1 MNGPLFAN
9 YNFNSSSS
17 ISSSP
22 QSRQEYWLSNSPG
35 PSGSSK
41 SSKAATNVKSL
52 SGSPITTNDSSFA
65 SPSRSGPFANG
76 PPSRA
81 WIPPPSPSS
90 PRSSPQRFLDKSKLG
105 YLAFPTIG
113 SPLANNTAPA
123 SDGSHLLDSSD
134 TSTVPAKME
143 SAKQPPRSVDPL
155 QERHRAR
162 LELEEAERIRGEE
175 DWVRSGGILRDSEG
189 KRDFPRT
196 EKVREEIRLREW
208 EKGAQERWDEY
219 ERRWAELQAKER
231 KGDAEI
237 TFNDIPWPVDFGER
251 GNDQTKSSKPGTWG
265 TVAIPPKV
273 KLSDITRENVE
284 TFLTDGLKVRG
295 CKVTRKERVR
305 TSFLRWHPDKM
316 TALVSKVTED
326 DRKDVEDGISAVVR
340 CLQDMNFKH

>member
-1 MNGPLFAN
+1 MSGPLFAN
-9 YNFNSSSS
+9 YDFKSSSS
-17 ISSSP
+17 ISSS

-35 PSGSSK
+35 PGSSRP
-41 SSKAATNVKSL
+41 SKAATSVKSL
-52 SGSPITTNDSSFA
+52 SGSSLTTNDSSFV
-65 SPSRSGPFANG
+65 SPSRSGPFADV

-90 PRSSPQRFLDKSKLG
+90 PRSSPQRFSDKSKLG

-134 TSTVPAKME
+134 TSTVPVEMD
-143 SAKQPPRSVDPL
+143 SAKEPPRFVDPL

-175 DWVRSGGILRDSEG
+175 DWVRSGGVLRDSEG
-189 KRDFPRT
+189 RRDFPRT

-208 EKGAQERWDEY
+208 EKEAQDRWNEY

-231 KGDAEI
+231 KGDSEI
-237 TFNDIPWPVDFGER
+237 TFNDIPWPVYFGER
-251 GNDQTKSSKPGTWG
+251 GNDQTKSSKPGAWG
-265 TVAIPPKV
+265 TVAIAPKV
-273 KLSDITRENVE
+273 KLSDLTRENVE
-284 TFLTDGLKVRG
+284 AFLTDGLKVRG

-340 CLQDMNFKH
+340 CLQDMNSKH